1 MIRNRKEEGRVWI
14 FLLNVIRK
22 SPWHSKNRSTVV
34 LNWKTPKSI
43 VGFEHCLPR
52 QNAVALPL
60 VPPPSTVRQLSNMPY
75 VLFLLRNKAGR
86 TSLRLDCGKT
96 ESIIFLSRCHLFSF
110 RREIRL
116 RKCSLSFLAHIYF
129 SQMILFATLFFLLLL
144 FPDVIMHCKNMIED
158 FSLIISWHQVIWE
171 T

>member
-1 MIRNRKEEGRVWI
+1 MIRNRKEEGRVCI
-14 FLLNVIRK
+14 VLLNVIRK
-22 SPWHSKNRSTVV
+22 TPWHSKNRSTEV
-34 LNWKTPKSI
+34 LNWKTPKI
-43 VGFEHCLPR
+43 RTWPTQTECR
-52 QNAVALPL
+52 C
-60 VPPPSTVRQLSNMPY
+60 STTCATTTARQLPNLPY

-158 FSLIISWHQVIWE
+158 FSLIISWHQVNWE